1 MLLKLANAR
10 AAAVATRTLPCYFQP
25 RVLLVSARRI
35 QTLEI
40 AHLFVPS
47 AFLKWVKVSHPGER
61 QTCFMIRLA
70 CERRRLGGH
79 SEAPM
84 MFEGCYLGL
93 LPASS

>member
-10 AAAVATRTLPCYFQP
+10 APCYLQP

-47 AFLKWVKVSHPGER
+47 AFLKRVKVSHPGER

-70 CERRRLGGH
+70 CERRRLGG
-79 SEAPM
+79 P
-84 MFEGCYLGL
+84 LG
-93 LPASS
+93 SSDDV